1 MSPFQIKDRVI
12 NMINSEASKKE
23 KGRIIVKVNSLVD
36 QNVIKAL
43 YKASME
49 GVKIDLIVRGICC
62 LKPEIKELSEN
73 ITVISIV
80 GKYLEHA
87 RIFYFK
93 HSNPSIFISSADW
106 MPRNLERRLEL
117 MTPIYDESL
126 SQKLFETL
134 ELQLK
139 DTALSWKL
147 LEDGSYKKIKSD
159 RYIDSQEVMES
170 YINKIYKM
178 LSKDKEKKTIRK
190 LANKLIKES

>member
-1 MSPFQIKDRVI
+1 
-12 NMINSEASKKE
+12 
-23 KGRIIVKVNSLVD
+23 
-36 QNVIKAL
+36 
-43 YKASME
+43 ME

-62 LKPEIKELSEN
+62 LRPGIKELSEN
-73 ITVISIV
+73 ITVTSIV

-93 HSNPSIFISSADW
+93 HASPSVFISSADW

-139 DTALSWKL
+139 DTALSWRL
-147 LEDGSYKKIKSD
+147 IEDGNYKRVKSD
-159 RYIDSQEVMES
+159 RVIDSQEVMES
-170 YINKIYKM
+170 YTNKIYKM

-190 LANKLIKES
+190 LANKLIRES